1 VTLRTRLRLAFLAIV
16 LLPVVGFALG
26 VRKAMSDRLTAQ
38 YQRRVEALV
47 DVIRDDLNAK
57 SEEIRHKLA
66 TLAVSATQDNRLRLA
81 AVDDLSS
88 ERTYLLDY
96 AGNAMRL
103 SGLSMLQIQNVRGRI
118 LSSGHFRNE
127 YDRVESGL
135 TRRLSSA
142 PGGAALLEART
153 PEGPFLTL
161 AAVDSFSVGGRRF
174 SVVGGEAVERGFLTR
189 LARQDDL
196 TVSLIYPGGVLTS
209 RELAPTEAAGDS
221 AAAVASGEVIA
232 ELAVPYIDT
241 ERTALTEA
249 RIVVM
254 HGLGEL
260 QALRRDVDRWLM
272 VGVGVT
278 ALIAFLLA
286 TWLASRISRPLAD
299 LADKTAR
306 INLDRL
312 NIDFRS
318 GRKDEVGSLS
328 RLLGAMTERLR
339 TGAARL
345 KEAER
350 RATIGELARQV
361 NHDIKNGLMPIRNV
375 LRHLT
380 QVARDEPDQLAD
392 VFEER
397 QGTIDSSITYLE
409 DLASNYARLYPRVQR
424 LPCDVD
430 VVVHD
435 VVSSAGSREN
445 IELHAELD
453 AGGASVVGDPVA
465 LRRIVENLIDNAIDS
480 LGDAPG
486 SVAVATL
493 IEDSGNGTQMIRV
506 SVSDTGC
513 GMSEDQVAQ
522 IFDDF
527 FTTKENGTGLGLSI
541 VRRLVLDL
549 NGSIR
554 VESEAGQGSRFI
566 VDLPVSDTAAGSDA
580 NSREE
585 DGA

>member
-1 VTLRTRLRLAFLAIV
+1 
-16 LLPVVGFALG
+16 
-26 VRKAMSDRLTAQ
+26 
-38 YQRRVEALV
+38 
-47 DVIRDDLNAK
+47 
-57 SEEIRHKLA
+57 
-66 TLAVSATQDNRLRLA
+66 
-81 AVDDLSS
+81 
-88 ERTYLLDY
+88 
-96 AGNAMRL
+96 
-103 SGLSMLQIQNVRGRI
+103 
-118 LSSGHFRNE
+118 
-127 YDRVESGL
+127 
-135 TRRLSSA
+135 
-142 PGGAALLEART
+142 
-153 PEGPFLTL
+153 
-161 AAVDSFSVGGRRF
+161 
-174 SVVGGEAVERGFLTR
+174 
-189 LARQDDL
+189 
-196 TVSLIYPGGVLTS
+196 
-209 RELAPTEAAGDS
+209 
-221 AAAVASGEVIA
+221 
-232 ELAVPYIDT
+232 
-241 ERTALTEA
+241 
-249 RIVVM
+249 
-254 HGLGEL
+254 
-260 QALRRDVDRWLM
+260 
-272 VGVGVT
+272 
-278 ALIAFLLA
+278 
-286 TWLASRISRPLAD
+286 
-299 LADKTAR
+299 
-306 INLDRL
+306 
-312 NIDFRS
+312 
-318 GRKDEVGSLS
+318 
-328 RLLGAMTERLR
+328 
-339 TGAARL
+339 
-345 KEAER
+345 
-350 RATIGELARQV
+350 
-361 NHDIKNGLMPIRNV
+361 MPIRNV

-435 VVSSAGSREN
+435 VVSSAGSQGN

-453 AGGASVVGDPVA
+453 AGGATVVGAPVA